1 MSYIRDLT
9 VYVPCYG
16 YGPCHVMI
24 PYHHKVHTIQW
35 NGDVTILKKLSSL
48 ASLEFVNFQCG
59 TIDRNCIKIAW
70 YMIVSYAKCIC
81 VDIDFWATAQFYYR
95 CDKLISANAFGI
107 GRPSPRT
114 GLFSIWTGCLFT
126 NPELFSV
133 NSTSDKLVITIMRQ
147 EPVGCHGD
155 KPRKYSPRNSIWTRF
170 AFYSVVVVAVNSF
183 WFSTGL

>member
-1 MSYIRDLT
+1 MYRAMVMD
-9 VYVPCYG
+9 
-16 YGPCHVMI
+16 HVMSWSHTIIRSI
-24 PYHHKVHTIQW
+24 PYNGTVMSLFWRNFLHWLHW
-35 NGDVTILKKLSSL
+35 NLSISSVEPL
-48 ASLEFVNFQCG
+48 IEIASKWLC
-59 TIDRNCIKIAW
+59 IAW